1 MILVFVNVE
10 DEMVNM
16 FFVILMMFFLS
27 LFVCVMVLV
36 VYVMNL
42 EEKKRKSDEGNGILD
57 KEEV

>member
-27 LFVCVMVLV
+27 LFVCVMDLV
-36 VYVMNL
+36 VYVNL

>member
-36 VYVMNL
+36 VYVNL

-57 KEEV
+57 KKV